1 MKKQKMNTG
10 RRTLLKG
17 GAALLAMAMGC
28 SLLALPAGCS
38 PKATNEYEYTRNN
51 LYAYD
56 ALGREITPVSGLNG
70 KKSVGIYY
78 MLWEGQHGITAKP
91 YDISKLLEENPAA
104 LWDVRGNDDSPL
116 NALHW
121 WGEPLYG
128 YYNMQDEW
136 VVRRHMEMLTCA
148 GIDYLGF
155 DVTNIETYDEVW
167 LVICTVL
174 QEMAEDGIDIPKIV
188 FYTHTTD
195 SGTSWNKVVH
205 FYDVLYAQ
213 NRFRDV
219 WYQPNGKPVIITVKA
234 ELERNRPDLMQF
246 FDVRSSQWP
255 GAAPQDKG
263 VPWMS
268 FQRPQEIVGSAAS
281 VSVAQQLQR
290 FSEAYPHELNG
301 GYRENASWGRGYTS
315 ENGFDHSSEAVLRGD
330 NFQEE
335 WDFVIDNPKVDQV
348 FVTSWNEWV
357 AQKFVSSG
365 ANGSYVSFTDCF
377 NMEYSRDVEPMK
389 GGYGDNYLMQ
399 LTSNVRAFK
408 EGTAPKKANVNKKT
422 VTLGKSDDW
431 RGIPFYRDP
440 RGDAAARNHVGS
452 WNYIYRDDTNRNDI
466 ISVAIA
472 NDDTYLYLNATV
484 AFELIR
490 SDDANWMN
498 VYFNVVDDAE
508 KGVGGFNY
516 VLNRSRDLS
525 ASKATLSRLHAD
537 GTLSDVGACDLF
549 VRENGVEFRIPLSL
563 LSLSASKP
571 KVAVKVTD
579 NIQNFTDPMDFYVSG
594 DSAPIGRYAYGY
606 GM

>member
-1 MKKQKMNTG
+1 MFVFPTG
-10 RRTLLKG
+10 C
-17 GAALLAMAMGC
+17 AADET
-28 SLLALPAGCS
+28 S
-38 PKATNEYEYTRNN
+38 EYDYTRNN

-56 ALGREITPVSGLNG
+56 ALGRTVEPVAELNDE
-70 KKSVGIYY
+70 KSVGIFY
-78 MLWEGQHGITAKP
+78 MLWAGQHGITDRP
-91 YDISKLLEENPAA
+91 YDISSLLEKNPEA
-104 LWDVRGNDDSPL
+104 LWDINGNEDSPL

-155 DVTNIETYDEVW
+155 DVTNIETYDDVW

-174 QEMAEDGIDIPKIV
+174 QEMADDGIDIPKVV

-205 FYDVLYAQ
+205 FYDMIYAQ
-213 NRFRDV
+213 NRFPDT
-219 WYQPNGKPVIITVKA
+219 WYMPNGKPVIITVKA
-234 ELERNRPDLMQF
+234 ELERNRPDLVEF
-246 FDVRSSQWP
+246 FDVRNSQWP
-255 GAAPQDKG
+255 GAAPQEDG

-268 FQRPQEIVGSAAS
+268 FQRPQEVIGSAAS

-290 FSEAYPHELNG
+290 FSEAYESDLNV

-315 ENGFDHSSEAVLRGD
+315 AGGFDHSEEAILSGK

-335 WDFVIDNPKVDQV
+335 WDYVIGNEQVESV

-357 AQKFVSSG
+357 AQKFVTTG
-365 ANGSYVSFTDCF
+365 ANGAYVSFTDCF

-399 LTSNVRAFK
+399 LTQNVRAFK
-408 EGTAPKKANVNKKT
+408 EGTSSSKANINRAT
-422 VTLGKSDDW
+422 IDLADQSSW
-431 RGIPFYRDP
+431 EGIPVYRDP
-440 RGDAAARNHVGS
+440 RGDAIERNHVGS
-452 WNYIYRDDTNRNDI
+452 WNHIYTDTTNRNDI

-472 NDDTYLYLNATV
+472 NDDTYLYVNTTV
-484 AFELIR
+484 AYELIA

-498 VYFNVVDDAE
+498 VYFNVIDDAE
-508 KGVGGFNY
+508 KGVGGFNFI
-516 VLNRSRDLS
+516 LNRSRDVR
-525 ASKATLSRLHAD
+525 AGKATLARLSAD
-537 GTLSDVGACDLF
+537 GSTSDIAQCDMV
-549 VRENGVEFRIPLSL
+549 VREDGITFRIPLSA
-563 LSLSASKP
+563 LSLTAASP

-579 NIQNFTDPMDFYVSG
+579 NLQDISDPMDFYVSG

>member
-1 MKKQKMNTG
+1 MKGNHLMRK
-10 RRTLLKG
+10 KG
-17 GAALLAMAMGC
+17 AKRAASVALSLALAGAMCIVPTGC
-28 SLLALPAGCS
+28 SS
-38 PKATNEYEYTRNN
+38 NETSEFDYTRNN

-56 ALGREITPVSGLNG
+56 ALGRTVEPVSGLNDE
-70 KKSVGIYY
+70 KSVGIFY
-78 MLWEGQHGITAKP
+78 MLWAGQHGITDRP
-91 YDISKLLEENPAA
+91 YDITALLAENPEA
-104 LWDVRGNDDSPL
+104 LWDIEGNDDSPL

-136 VVRRHMEMLTCA
+136 VVRRHMEMLTYA

-174 QEMAEDGIDIPKIV
+174 QEMADDGIDIPKVV

-205 FYDVLYAQ
+205 FYDMIYSQ
-213 NRFRDV
+213 GRFRDT
-219 WYQPNGKPVIITVKA
+219 WYTPNGKPVIITVKA
-234 ELERNRPDLMQF
+234 ELERNRPDLMEF

-255 GAAPQDKG
+255 GAAPQEDG

-268 FQRPQEIVGSAAS
+268 FQRPQEVIGDATS

-290 FSEAYPHELNG
+290 FSEAYESDLNG

-315 ENGFDHSSEAVLRGD
+315 AGGFDHSEEAIMSGK

-335 WDFVIDNPKVDQV
+335 WDFAINNENVNHV

-357 AQKFVSSG
+357 AQKFVTTG
-365 ANGSYVSFTDCF
+365 ANGAYVSFTDCF

-399 LTSNVRAFK
+399 LTQNVRAFK
-408 EGTAPKKANVNKKT
+408 EGTAPSKANINRAT
-422 VTLGKSDDW
+422 IDINDQSGW
-431 RGIPFYRDP
+431 AEIPVYRDP
-440 RGDAAARNHVGS
+440 RGDAIERNHVGS
-452 WNYIYRDDTNRNDI
+452 WNHIYTDTTNRNDI
-466 ISVAIA
+466 ISVAVA
-472 NDDTYLYLNATV
+472 NDNGYLYVNTTV
-484 AFELIR
+484 AYELIA

-498 VYFNVVDDAE
+498 VYFNVIDDAV
-508 KGVGGFNY
+508 KGVGGFNF
-516 VLNRSRDLS
+516 VLNRTRDVQ
-525 ASKATLSRLHAD
+525 AGKATLSRLSAD
-537 GTLSDVGACDLF
+537 GTLSDVGECDMA
-549 VRENGVEFRIPLSL
+549 VRGDGITFRIPLSML
-563 LSLSASKP
+563 GLTADSP

-579 NIQNFTDPMDFYVSG
+579 NIQDISDAMDFYVSG